1 MQKQFASI
9 SWLEIYVASPLFS
22 RFDDTVEGVRDWLK
36 QMEISLKSEPAL
48 EADSQE
54 GAPDTTEEL
63 ERMENLHKELLAK
76 RYVHV
81 GVCCYISKM
90 P

>member
-1 MQKQFASI
+1 MV
-9 SWLEIYVASPLFS
+9 L
-22 RFDDTVEGVRDWLK
+22 
-36 QMEISLKSEPAL
+36 SLKREPVFG
-48 EADSQE
+48 EESQH

-63 ERMENLHKELLAK
+63 ERMENLHKELLAR

-81 GVCCYISKM
+81 YEYVGVGGMLYILELQ